1 MQPKISVIVPVYN
14 VEEYL
19 PQCLDSLINQT
30 LKDIE
35 IICVNDGSTDNC
47 LEILQAFAE
56 RDNRIKVID
65 QENRGQGIARNRG
78 IDLARGE
85 YIGFVDPDDWVI
97 NEMYAEMYNK
107 AITLNSDIVICNSV
121 RKQYNGHSWKI
132 NYMIKAVSKTCNKE
146 IKVDENRNIEKSVI
160 YDTLMIAPHHAWNK
174 IYKASLIKENKIR
187 FSDLRCFEDC
197 IFVLKSLIE
206 AERVSYISQP
216 FYKYMVRKQ
225 STSIKINNRFEL
237 LLNVISEMKEYCD
250 EKHLTNELQLNFD
263 YFSVMNFI
271 WTWNN
276 VDRKEKKKML
286 GIAREKLSNDNMSE
300 IRRYLKIRKVD
311 LLKRFMRCCFSVTN
325 SKDKKRKIINIFGFK
340 IKIKKRNIQE
350 KKERRLIA
358 KIKHNQKKYPKD
370 SYLLFDCL
378 NGDISECIDAYSL
391 FRYMRGVGKKAY
403 YVIMKEHPLYKQ
415 LEKENNLEGIIALEK
430 SMKDNPGDFL
440 ERVYEI
446 LLSSKAIITA
456 FDVYSGKSRRFIKKN
471 KYWQYIFIQHGPT
484 FLKETVLQN
493 GYISE
498 NKWDRILISSE
509 YEKRALKKYG
519 WQDEKMI
526 KIGLPRWDL
535 LQAPLSSTERSIF
548 VMFTWRRFGREE
560 FDHSLYKENLLKMLY
575 NEKLH
580 NYLKQHNIKVYFA
593 PHHSLMG
600 LRGISF
606 SPSTENVICVDP
618 NECSKYIRK
627 CSMLITDYSSV
638 TFDFMFQNK
647 PVILYLL
654 DKNDKN
660 LNKWDKEDL
669 RHFEYKKYLIP
680 NVIFD
685 ESKLIEKI
693 KYYVE
698 HNFQLEPDVQYKYDS
713 FFYTKDHIC
722 QRLTREIDSAC
733 ENNLKQ

>member
-19 PQCLDSLINQT
+19 PQCLESLTNQT

-47 LEILQAFAE
+47 LEILQAFAKQ
-56 RDNRIKVID
+56 DNRITIID
-65 QENRGQGIARNRG
+65 KKNEGVSAARNAG
-78 IDLARGE
+78 LNIAKGE
-85 YIGFVDPDDWVI
+85 YVTFVDSDDFLELDACQLI
-97 NEMYAEMYNK
+97 YAEAIKNGADLTIFELNLTDNVGKKRNANTLKEFTENVSFVFSECPNK
-107 AITLNSDIVICNSV
+107 FFYILTGIGGKLYKKTSDLFCNTMQIGEDTVYLWTYCLLHNPVIS
-121 RKQYNGHSWKI
+121 
-132 NYMIKAVSKTCNKE
+132 
-146 IKVDENRNIEKSVI
+146 
-160 YDTLMIAPHHAWNK
+160 
-174 IYKASLIKENKIR
+174 IYKTPLYNYRQHSNSIMHTSNFTYLLFDTIRQFVSTDVFTRASSNVKALILDR
-187 FSDLRCFEDC
+187 FALSIWWNFNISAQKQQKMSKLYIQHTKTFIKLFDAYDCLDDLRY
-197 IFVLKSLIE
+197 LPKL
-206 AERVSYISQP
+206 R
-216 FYKYMVRKQ
+216 
-225 STSIKINNRFEL
+225 
-237 LLNVISEMKEYCD
+237 
-250 EKHLTNELQLNFD
+250 
-263 YFSVMNFI
+263 
-271 WTWNN
+271 
-276 VDRKEKKKML
+276 KKMRL
-286 GIAREKLSNDNMSE
+286 VNCCVFS
-300 IRRYLKIRKVD
+300 YLRKI
-311 LLKRFMRCCFSVTN
+311 LSVTN
-325 SKDKKRKIINIFGFK
+325 TKDKKHKIINIFGFK
-340 IKIKKRNIQE
+340 IKIKKRSNQE

-403 YVIMKEHPLYKQ
+403 YVIMEEHPLYKQ

-456 FDVYSGKSRRFIKKN
+456 FDVYSNQTRTFILKN
-471 KYWQYIFIQHGPT
+471 KYWKYIFIQHGPT

-509 YEKRALKKYG
+509 YEKRVLKKYG

-606 SPSTENVICVDP
+606 SPSTENVICVNS

-660 LNKWDKEDL
+660 LNKWDREDL